1 MSTTGLHGFDETL
14 HLTNTWLHE
23 IASRMGWDDR
33 QKAYRLLRASL
44 HALRDRLPVVAAAQ
58 LAAQLPMLVRGFYY
72 EGWRPAIVPKKVRT
86 PEEFLAPLRDAF
98 SDDPDFDAET
108 AFREVLA
115 VMRMHVSAGELEDAR
130 RNMPDAIR
138 RLWED

>member
-1 MSTTGLHGFDETL
+1 MSTTGLHTFDETL

-23 IASRMGWDDR
+23 IESRMGWDDR
-33 QKAYRLLRASL
+33 RKAYRLLRASL

-58 LAAQLPMLVRGFYY
+58 LAAQLPMLVRGMFF
-72 EGWRPAIVPKKVRT
+72 EGWRPTTVPRKVRT
-86 PEEFLAPLRDAF
+86 PDEFLAPLREAF
-98 SDDPDFDAET
+98 SDDPSFDAEA

-115 VMRMHVSAGELEDAR
+115 VMRRHVSAGELEDVR
-130 RNMPDAIR
+130 RNMPEAIR